1 MLKSY
6 EEMRQIDV
14 TPYCEER
21 EGVLYLNWAKCID
34 LLRDTCP
41 G

>member
-6 EEMRQIDV
+6 DEMRKIDV

-21 EGVLYLNWAKCID
+21 DGMVYLNE
-34 LLRDTCP
+34 TV
-41 G
+41 